1 MFIFQRLNKMRER
14 LKEMN
19 QWWNQV
25 LHESEEGKHED
36 CGSEDNNTENNLKV
50 SIIFSYSV

>member
-1 MFIFQRLNKMRER
+1 MRER